1 MFVAPNVDKSQSERS
16 YTGKTKR
23 DHALHHEQKKQK
35 NQMPERDIRFIAF
48 SPRLVFCVKK
58 ILNDS
63 SLSCAFDA
71 ISKIFELLALLFAF
85 LCPLKYVY
93 NTYK

>member
-1 MFVAPNVDKSQSERS
+1 M
-16 YTGKTKR
+16 
-23 DHALHHEQKKQK
+23 HHEQKKQK
-35 NQMPERDIRFIAF
+35 NQMPERDIRKKKNQTPERDIRFIAF

-71 ISKIFELLALLFAF
+71 ISKIFDLLGFLFAF

>member
-1 MFVAPNVDKSQSERS
+1 MPERDI
-16 YTGKTKR
+16 R
-23 DHALHHEQKKQK
+23 KKK
-35 NQMPERDIRFIAF
+35 NQTPERDIRFIAF

-71 ISKIFELLALLFAF
+71 ISKIFDLLVSYLHF
-85 LCPLKYVY
+85 YVHC
-93 NTYK
+93 NTYIIRTNRYIMFFSIVGVRYCSLQYYQLIQY